1 MVDLSLSNRSLVTG
15 SGFFVPTRV
24 VDRWRNGPYRMTMPP
39 RAALVWLVSCLVP
52 GFLHAQGT
60 ATAPGKLKLADGFKA
75 ELLYS
80 VPKDVQGSW
89 VAVTTDPQGRLIVA
103 DQNGPLY
110 RFRTPPSAATLRPE
124 DVEPIKVDIGHAQG
138 LLHAF
143 GSLYVVVNSTERT
156 KGLYRVRDT
165 DGDDQYD
172 EVVMLR
178 EFVERAG
185 EHGPHSVV
193 LSPDG
198 KSLYVVCGN
207 QTPLPQ
213 YDLTRT
219 PSFWGE
225 DEVVPRI
232 YGRGFMK
239 GVLAPRGWIAKTD
252 PEGKSWEIVATGF
265 RNPYDAA
272 FNHDGELFTY
282 DSDMEWDLNTTW
294 YRPTRINH
302 VVSGADFGWRNG
314 SHKWP
319 AYYVDSFGAVLNIG
333 PGSPTGVTFGYGAKF
348 PAKYQNAL
356 FICDWSFGKM
366 YAVHFRPS
374 GSSYT
379 AEREEFLAGQPL
391 PLTDLVVHPQD
402 GALYVT
408 VGGRKVQSG
417 LYRITYVGK
426 EATTPAPA
434 PVVVATSPARKF
446 RHELEALHGRTTAT
460 AIPRAWPYLGNA
472 DRGIRHAARVALEH
486 QPFEQWKGLAVTE
499 TEPGARLA
507 ALVALA
513 RVAPPES
520 GLRDT
525 LLDALNTMDYGALAS
540 SHRLDWLR
548 AYELTL
554 VRHGG
559 GFPTQLPPPQ
569 REAAIAALDRLYP
582 ANTVQE
588 NLELTR
594 LLANLGAASLPVK
607 AVALLES
614 APSQE
619 EQLGYATNIRL
630 AREGWT
636 PQARKAFFEW
646 LVRAQTFRGGANLE
660 LFVGEIKADAVAG
673 LSEAEKGEYAEIL
686 SRKAQGS
693 GPQFTTTPRDFVK
706 AWVTSDFHDVIN
718 VGLEGNRDFENGRR
732 MFGAANCYACHRFNE
747 EGGVVGPDLTSV
759 AGKFSP
765 MDLLESIIEPSKEI
779 SDQYGAMVFELND
792 GTQVA
797 GRIGNL
803 SGDIYQVST
812 NMFEPGNFT
821 KVPADQVKSITPSPI
836 SMMPPGL
843 IYSLKKDDVLD
854 LLAYLLSKGN
864 PGDPMFH

>member
-1 MVDLSLSNRSLVTG
+1 MTPRVLSVWFISCFAVG
-15 SGFFVPTRV
+15 
-24 VDRWRNGPYRMTMPP
+24 
-39 RAALVWLVSCLVP
+39 AL
-52 GFLHAQGT
+52 FAQGPAPAPVQAPVSAPVAPPTPPPT
-60 ATAPGKLKLADGFKA
+60 ATSPEKLKLAPGFRA

-80 VPKDVQGSW
+80 VPKETQGSW
-89 VAVTTDPQGRLIVA
+89 VAMTVDPQGRLIVS

-110 RFRTPPSAATLRPE
+110 RFRVPAAGAVLRTE
-124 DVEPIKVDIGHAQG
+124 DIEPIALEIGHAQG

-143 GSLYVVVNSTERT
+143 DSLYVVVNSNDRT

-165 DGDDQYD
+165 NGDDQYD

-178 EFVERAG
+178 EFTDRAG
-185 EHGPHSVV
+185 EHGPHAV
-193 LSPDG
+193 LLGPDG

-207 QTPLPQ
+207 QTPLPA
-213 YDLTRT
+213 YDRTRT
-219 PSFWGE
+219 PPFWGE

-252 PEGKSWEIVATGF
+252 PDGQSWEIIATGF
-265 RNPYDAA
+265 RNSYDAA
-272 FNHDGELFTY
+272 FDRSGELFAY
-282 DSDMEWDLNTTW
+282 DSDMEWDLNTPW
-294 YRPTRINH
+294 YRPTRVNH

-319 AYYVDSFGAVLNIG
+319 DYYVDSFGAVINVG

-348 PAKYQNAL
+348 PAKYQDAL
-356 FICDWSFGKM
+356 FICDWSYGKL
-366 YAVHFRPS
+366 YAVHLKPA
-374 GSSYT
+374 GST
-379 AEREEFLAGQPL
+379 FVAEKEEFLAGQPL

-402 GALYVT
+402 GALYLA

-426 EATTPAPA
+426 DATA
-434 PVVVATSPARKF
+434 PVVAAPGSLADPARKL
-446 RHELEALHGRTTAT
+446 RRELESLHGQVTAT
-460 AIPRAWPYLGNA
+460 AIPRAWPYLGHK

-486 QPFEQWKGLAVTE
+486 QPYEQWKGLAVTE
-499 TEPGARLA
+499 TEPAARLA

-513 RVAPPES
+513 RVAPQDSE
-520 GLRDT
+520 LRDS
-525 LLDALNTMDYGALAS
+525 LLDALNSMDYAALTPGL
-540 SHRLDWLR
+540 RLDWLR
-548 AYELTL
+548 AYELVL

-559 GFPTQLPPPQ
+559 GFPSQLPAPQ
-569 REAAIAALDRLYP
+569 REAAIAKIDPLYP
-582 ANTVQE
+582 ARTVAE
-588 NLELTR
+588 NMELTR
-594 LLANLGAASLPVK
+594 ILANLGAPSLPVK
-607 AVALLES
+607 GVELLVS

-619 EQLGYATNIRL
+619 EQLGYGTNLRL

-636 PQARKAFFEW
+636 PQARKSFFEW

-660 LFVGEIKADAVAG
+660 LFIAEIKAEAVAG
-673 LSEAEKGEYAEIL
+673 LSEAEKVEYAEL
-686 SRKAQGS
+686 LARKAEGT
-693 GPQFTTTPRDFVK
+693 GPQFTTAARDFVK

-732 MFGAANCYACHRFNE
+732 MFGAASCYACHRFNDQ
-747 EGGVVGPDLTSV
+747 GGAVGPDLTSV

-779 SDQYGAMVFELND
+779 SDQYGAMVFELKD

-803 SGDIYQVST
+803 SGEVYQVST
-812 NMFEPGNFT
+812 NMFEPGKFT
-821 KVPADQVKSITPSPI
+821 SVPADQVKSITPSPI

-843 IYSLKKDDVLD
+843 IYTLEKDDVLD

-864 PGDPMFH
+864 EDDPMFH

>member
-1 MVDLSLSNRSLVTG
+1 MFTCI
-15 SGFFVPTRV
+15 
-24 VDRWRNGPYRMTMPP
+24 
-39 RAALVWLVSCLVP
+39 ALGRLCGQIQTSP
-52 GFLHAQGT
+52 E
-60 ATAPGKLKLADGFKA
+60 ATAPEKLKLLDGFRA

-80 VPKDVQGSW
+80 VPKETQGSW
-89 VAVTTDPQGRLIVA
+89 VALAVDPQGRLIVS

-110 RFRTPPSAATLRPE
+110 RFRVPGPGGVLRPG
-124 DVEPIKVDIGHAQG
+124 DVEPIALDIGHAQG

-143 GSLYVVVNSTERT
+143 GSLYVVVNSSERT
-156 KGLYRVRDT
+156 KGLYRLRDA
-165 DGDDQYD
+165 DGDDKYD
-172 EVVMLR
+172 SVELLR
-178 EFVERAG
+178 EFTERAG
-185 EHGPHSVV
+185 EHGPHAV
-193 LSPDG
+193 LLGPDG

-207 QTPLPQ
+207 QTPLPD
-213 YDLTRT
+213 YERTRT
-219 PSFWGE
+219 PPFWGE

-252 PEGKSWEIVATGF
+252 PDGKKWEIVATGF

-272 FNHDGELFTY
+272 FDRSGELFAY
-282 DSDMEWDLNTTW
+282 DADMEWDLNTPW
-294 YRPTRINH
+294 YRPTRVNH

-319 AYYVDSFGAVLNIG
+319 DSYLDSFGAVINIG
-333 PGSPTGVTFGYGAKF
+333 PGSPTGVAFGHGAKF
-348 PAKYQNAL
+348 PAKYQDAL
-356 FICDWSFGKM
+356 FICDWSYGKLH
-366 YAVHFRPS
+366 AVHLKPS
-374 GSSYT
+374 GST
-379 AEREEFLAGQPL
+379 FLAEREEFVAGQPL

-417 LYRITYVGK
+417 LYRITYAGK
-426 EATTPAPA
+426 ESTA
-434 PVVVATSPARKF
+434 PVVPLSASLESPARKL
-446 RHELEALHGRTTAT
+446 RHSLEDLHGQVSAS
-460 AIPRAWPYLGNA
+460 AIPTAWPYLGHK

-486 QPFEQWKGLAVTE
+486 QPYEDWKGLALTE
-499 TEPGARLA
+499 RDPTTRLA

-513 RVAPPES
+513 RVAPRES
-520 GLRDT
+520 GLGDS
-525 LLDALNTMDYGALAS
+525 LLQALNSMEYASLSPAL
-540 SHRLDWLR
+540 RLDYLR
-548 AYELTL
+548 AYELVL

-559 GFPTQLPPPQ
+559 GFPTQLSAPQ
-569 REAAIAALDRLYP
+569 REAAIAVLNPLYP
-582 ANTVQE
+582 AGTVQE

-594 LLANLGAASLPVK
+594 ILANLGAPSLPVK
-607 AVALLES
+607 GVELLES

-619 EQLGYATNIRL
+619 EQLGYATNLRL

-636 PQARKAFFEW
+636 PRSRKGFFEW

-660 LFVGEIKADAVAG
+660 LFVSEIKAAVVAG
-673 LSEAEKGEYAEIL
+673 LSEDEKVEYAEL
-686 SRKAQGS
+686 LNRKAEGIA
-693 GPQFTTTPRDFVK
+693 PQFTMTARDFVK

-732 MFGAANCYACHRFNE
+732 MFGAASCYACHRFNE
-747 EGGVVGPDLTSV
+747 EGGAVGPDLTSV

-779 SDQYGAMVFELND
+779 SDQYGAMVFELKD

-803 SGDIYQVST
+803 NGEVYQVST
-812 NMFEPGNFT
+812 NMFDPGNFT
-821 KVPADQVKSITPSPI
+821 PVPANQVKSITPSPI

-843 IYSLKKDDVLD
+843 IYTLGKEDVLD

-864 PGDPMFH
+864 PEDPMFH